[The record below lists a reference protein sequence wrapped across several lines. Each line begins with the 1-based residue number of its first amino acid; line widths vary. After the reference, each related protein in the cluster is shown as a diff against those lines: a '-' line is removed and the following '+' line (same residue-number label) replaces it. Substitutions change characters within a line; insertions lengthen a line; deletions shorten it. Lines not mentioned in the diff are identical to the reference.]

1 MFATLS
7 RAKDFDQ
14 LVRRFSGPTRIGDAP
29 AEPRRRPLRSVAVRN
44 RHRPTAAP
52 LQRCAAFA
60 RELAVVMA
68 ERRADAG
75 SSSLQRGNSGRDLDF
90 DAAGSKVLWIQLE
103 GSSSM
108 DTLDRK
114 AAAFHS

>member
-1 MFATLS
+1 MGRGPLDFPRCRQVQYLS
-7 RAKDFDQ
+7 HHLPK
-14 LVRRFSGPTRIGDAP
+14 
-29 AEPRRRPLRSVAVRN
+29 
-44 RHRPTAAP
+44 
-52 LQRCAAFA
+52 
-60 RELAVVMA
+60 
-68 ERRADAG
+68 
-75 SSSLQRGNSGRDLDF
+75 SLDLDF